1 MPASDKP
8 EWSLET
14 VVVQS
19 GIAKTPTPAAG
30 TPTVPPIYPST
41 TYIYEDADALD
52 KAFEGKTP
60 EGETSFVY
68 ARHGN
73 PSVQVFEDA
82 LATIEGGVGAVAF
95 GSGMAAIHTA
105 LLAAGLVPGAKVLT
119 SNQLFGPTSGL
130 LNKVFIPNGVQ
141 VVTADLGGDDAAE
154 RIRAEQPDV
163 ILMEMISNP
172 LGQLV
177 DIAAICAAAQECSA
191 VTVVDSTIASPYLIQ
206 PIKVGCDLV
215 MHSAT
220 KYISG
225 HGDSTAGVVISA
237 KNTLLDQL
245 RLYRTLTGGIL
256 SPFEVHLL
264 MRGLRTL
271 ALRIERHCQNA
282 IQVANSLQQHPAV
295 AAVHFTGLSDNPQ
308 HELADRLFG
317 GDRYGSLMAFEL
329 RDQSR
334 AAVYQVID
342 RLRLCRYA
350 TTLGDVFTLVSYP
363 TVSSHRNLTPE
374 ERAQRGITEGCIRLS
389 VGIEQSN
396 DIIADLTQAL
406 AAGE

>member
-1 MPASDKP
+1 MPASDTP
-8 EWSLET
+8 NWSLDT

-19 GIAKTPTPAAG
+19 GIAAPHTPAAG

-41 TYIYEDADALD
+41 TYVYEDADAMD
-52 KAFEGKTP
+52 KSFEGKTP

-73 PSVQVFEDA
+73 PSTQVFEEA
-82 LATIEGGVGAVAF
+82 MTAIEGGVGAVAF
-95 GSGMAAIHTA
+95 GSGMAAIHAA

-130 LNKVFIPNGVQ
+130 LNKVFVPFGVQ
-141 VVTADLGGDDAAE
+141 VVTKDLSGDDATAI
-154 RIRAEQPDV
+154 IRDEQPDV
-163 ILMEMISNP
+163 ILVELITNP
-172 LGQLV
+172 LAQLV
-177 DIAAICAAAQECSA
+177 DIAAISAAAQECGA
-191 VTVVDSTIASPYLIQ
+191 VTIVDSTIASPYLIQ
-206 PIKVGCDLV
+206 PIKFGCDLV

-220 KYISG
+220 KYIGG

-245 RLYRTLTGGIL
+245 QLYRRMVGGIL
-256 SPFEVHLL
+256 SPFEAFLL

-271 ALRIERHCQNA
+271 ALRMERHCHNA
-282 IQVANSLQQHPAV
+282 IQVANFLQQHPAV
-295 AAVHFTGLSDNPQ
+295 AAVHFTGLPDNPQ
-308 HELADRLFG
+308 HALADRLFG

-334 AAVYQVID
+334 AAVYQCID

-389 VGIEQSN
+389 VGIEQSG
-396 DIIADLTQAL
+396 DIIADLAQAL
-406 AAGE
+406 G